1 MKKTTLTTGKF
12 LPLTRDNSKHLLLS
26 VFIVTLVFVLYL
38 PSLDHDFINWDDP
51 LYVTKNPDIGNL
63 SFSAIGTL
71 FTTVVSSNWH
81 PLTMLSLQLD
91 YAIWGLNPRGYHLT
105 NIALHTLNCLFVFF
119 LSLKLVNSL
128 NGFAKNATNNA
139 TLIAALSAIFFAIHP
154 IHVESVAWISERKDL
169 LYSFFFLLSIS
180 FYIRFT
186 ASHEKRKWPFYYIS
200 LALYWLSLMS
210 KPMAVTLPLILVI
223 IDVYPLSKIK
233 LPSSPRSV
241 FTLLIDKIPY
251 FILAFLASMATIW
264 AQQSGGAIKSVTTIS
279 VLTRLAV
286 AIRAYIFYIIKI
298 ILPFDL
304 APFYPHPAISN
315 FDVPNIHYAAY
326 FTVFLVITALCVW
339 TFRTKPVFTAL
350 WSNYVITLAPVIG
363 IIHVGGQAAADRYM
377 YMASLSPF
385 LLISLGI
392 TVLITRLPKLSY
404 RVPIVIFLICITAFQ
419 IVQTRKQISIWRDSI
434 ALWNYEISV
443 FPNEEALPYYNRGK
457 AWDLMG
463 KLNLALKDYDQAIS
477 INNYHTDAYIG
488 RGIISGKLGK
498 YGQALLDMS
507 KAIELDPSHEKAYS
521 NRGSVYHYLRQ
532 YDLAERDYLKAI
544 ELNPADPVAYNN
556 IAILYN
562 EQGKFDKAAVYGQK
576 AKKLSQM
583 DFK

>member
-1 MKKTTLTTGKF
+1 MKKTNITPGKF
-12 LPLTRDNSKHLLLS
+12 SPIMRVNTKHLLLS
-26 VFIVTLVFVLYL
+26 VFIATLVVALYL
-38 PSLDHDFINWDDP
+38 PSLDHDFVNWDDP
-51 LYVTKNPDIGNL
+51 LYVTKNPDLGNL
-63 SFSAIGTL
+63 SLHSIGKL

-81 PLTMLSLQLD
+81 PLTMLSLKLD
-91 YAIWGLNPRGYHLT
+91 YGIWGLNPRGYHLT

-119 LSLKLVNSL
+119 LSLQLVNSL
-128 NGFAKNATNNA
+128 NGFAKNSANNA
-139 TLIAALSAIFFAIHP
+139 TIIAAFSAIFFGIHP

-180 FYIRFT
+180 FYVRFAT
-186 ASHEKRKWPFYYIS
+186 SHEKRKWPFYHVS
-200 LALYWLSLMS
+200 LALYSLSLMS
-210 KPMAVTLPLILVI
+210 KPMAVTLPLILLI
-223 IDVYPLSKIK
+223 IDVYPLGKIK
-233 LPSSPRSV
+233 LLSSPRSV
-241 FTLLIDKIPY
+241 STLLVDKIPY

-264 AQQSGGAIKSVTTIS
+264 AQQSGGAIKSVTAIS

-326 FTVFLVITALCVW
+326 FIVFLVITAVCVW
-339 TFRTKPVFTAL
+339 TFRTKPVFTAI

-385 LLISLGI
+385 LLISIGI
-392 TVLITRLPKLSY
+392 TVLINRLPKLSY

-434 ALWNYEISV
+434 TLWNYEIAV
-443 FPNEEALPYYNRGK
+443 FPSEEALPYYNRGK
-457 AWDLMG
+457 AWDSLG
-463 KLNLALKDYDQAIS
+463 KLNMALKDYDRAIS
-477 INNYHTDAYIG
+477 INSSHTDAYIG

-498 YGQALLDMS
+498 YGQALLDIS

-544 ELNPADPVAYNN
+544 ALNPADPVAYYN
-556 IAILYN
+556 IAILYDA
-562 EQGKFDKAAVYGQK
+562 QGNLEKAGYYHRKFRE
-576 AKKLSQM
+576 LSP
-583 DFK
+583 D